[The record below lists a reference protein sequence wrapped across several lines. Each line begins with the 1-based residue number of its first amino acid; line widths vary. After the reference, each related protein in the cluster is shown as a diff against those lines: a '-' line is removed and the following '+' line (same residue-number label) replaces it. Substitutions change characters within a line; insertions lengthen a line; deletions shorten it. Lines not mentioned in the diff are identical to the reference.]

1 MGVKVTKH
9 WRAIFVA
16 GAKAHAR
23 WVNGIQVA
31 GPTNIP
37 ISVIESE
44 AKAGM
49 YDTEILKSIS
59 RLEWTESQAA
69 FALNSKTTKTQFPMG
84 GHGNKPPSEKEL
96 SSALK
101 RYRGNRTQVAK
112 ALKIQ
117 TKSVHK
123 LMTVYGLEEEFPSN
137 RGRRPIALP

>member
-1 MGVKVTKH
+1 MGVEVTKH

-59 RLEWTESQAA
+59 RLEWIESQAA
-69 FALNSKTTKTQFPMG
+69 FAISSKTTKTQFPMG
-84 GHGNKPPSEKEL
+84 DRSKPLSEKEL